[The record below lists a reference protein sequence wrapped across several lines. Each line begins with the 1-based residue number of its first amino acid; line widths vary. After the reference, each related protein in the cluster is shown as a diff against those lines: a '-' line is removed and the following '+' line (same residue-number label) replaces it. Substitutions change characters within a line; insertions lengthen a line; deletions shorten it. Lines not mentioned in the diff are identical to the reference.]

1 MRDEIDLW
9 SSLELEGEERRGGE
23 RVAFCESDICLVDF
37 SAFNRGV
44 SMLIPVWLKWMGV
57 FRKKE
62 SQRVMCS
69 CTGQA
74 RRIRY
79 QAINKVVAEC

>member
-9 SSLELEGEERRGGE
+9 SFLELEGEERRGEGG
-23 RVAFCESDICLVDF
+23 FCESDMCLVDF
-37 SAFNRGV
+37 SAFDRGV
-44 SMLIPVWLKWMGV
+44 SMLIPVWLEWMGV

-62 SQRVMCS
+62 SQKVMCS